1 MTEHAEGKDIAVP
14 PDNADMEQASDEP
27 GQQWSL
33 LSEEEAIED
42 EPENEGDEAEPSKS
56 VNVDKCK
63 AKLEHL
69 QKELAMLD
77 TDGENIVKT
86 QVETLKARVNRVTA
100 KKERHGAMMQ
110 KLEHLQKELAML

>member
-1 MTEHAEGKDIAVP
+1 
-14 PDNADMEQASDEP
+14 MEQASDEP
-27 GQQWSL
+27 EQQWSL

-86 QVETLKARVNRVTA
+86 QVETLKASDSLGEA
-100 KKERHGAMMQ
+100 E
-110 KLEHLQKELAML
+110 LQTGILQWTRPGNFSLRPSTT